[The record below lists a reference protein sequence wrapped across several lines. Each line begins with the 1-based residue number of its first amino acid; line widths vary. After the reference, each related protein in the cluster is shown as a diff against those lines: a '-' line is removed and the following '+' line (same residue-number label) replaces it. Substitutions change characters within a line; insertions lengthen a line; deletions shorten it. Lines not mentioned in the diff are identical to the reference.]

1 MKNFPQGI
9 KPFPQGMK
17 PFPYE
22 DIVHLAHPE
31 PKRHKR
37 MPMSARAA
45 QFAPF
50 AALSGHEEAIM
61 ETARETVMR
70 PALSED
76 DLERL
81 NRCHQI
87 LAEHL
92 EERPLVRFTV
102 FIPDKCKE
110 GGSIETVQ
118 GAVASINEEKR
129 SLQLT
134 DRTVLSMD
142 NVIAMEGPLF
152 QDLF

>member
-1 MKNFPQGI
+1 MKSFPQGI
-9 KPFPQGMK
+9 K

-50 AALSGHEEAIM
+50 AALSGHEEAVM
-61 ETARETVMR
+61 ETARETNRETVMR
-70 PALSED
+70 PILSED
-76 DLERL
+76 DLDRL
-81 NRCHQI
+81 NRCHQR
-87 LAEHL
+87 LSEHL
-92 EERPLVRFTV
+92 DEKPLVHFTI
-102 FIPDKCKE
+102 FIPDKCRE
-110 GGSIETVQ
+110 GGSIETMQ
-118 GAVASINEEKR
+118 GTVASINEERR

-134 DRTVLSMD
+134 DGTVLSMD

-152 QDLF
+152 EDLF

>member
-1 MKNFPQGI
+1 MKRFPQGI
-9 KPFPQGMK
+9 KPFPQGIK

-31 PKRHKR
+31 PQRHKR

-70 PALSED
+70 TVLSED

-87 LAEHL
+87 LSEHL
-92 EERPLVRFTV
+92 DEKPVVRFTV

-118 GAVASINEEKR
+118 GAVAGINEEKR

-134 DRTVLSMD
+134 DGTVLLMD

-152 QDLF
+152 QNLF

>member
-1 MKNFPQGI
+1 MKR
-9 KPFPQGMK
+9 FPQGMK

-22 DIVHLAHPE
+22 DIVHLTHPE

-81 NRCHQI
+81 NRCHLI
-87 LAEHL
+87 LASHL

-110 GGSIETVQ
+110 GGSIATVQ
-118 GAVASINEEKR
+118 GAVAGIQEEKR
-129 SLQLT
+129 RLQLT
-134 DRTVLSMD
+134 DGTVISMD

>member
-1 MKNFPQGI
+1 MT
-9 KPFPQGMK
+9 PFPQGKK

-22 DIVHLAHPE
+22 DIVNLAHPE

-50 AALSGHEEAIM
+50 AALSGHEEAVL
-61 ETARETVMR
+61 ETARETVMK
-70 PALSED
+70 PALSEE
-76 DLERL
+76 DLDRL

-92 EERPLVRFTV
+92 AGHLADKPLVCFTV
-102 FIPDKCKE
+102 FVPDKCKE

-118 GAVASINEEKR
+118 GAVESINEERR
-129 SLQLT
+129 SLRLT
-134 DRTVLSMD
+134 DGTFVFMDDVLS
-142 NVIAMEGPLF
+142 MEGPLF

>member
-1 MKNFPQGI
+1 MKR
-9 KPFPQGMK
+9 
-17 PFPYE
+17 FPYE
-22 DIVHLAHPE
+22 DIVSLTHPE

-50 AALSGHEEAIM
+50 ATLSGHEEAIS
-61 ETARETVMR
+61 ETGRETVMR
-70 PALSED
+70 PVLSDD

-87 LAEHL
+87 LSKHL
-92 EERPLVRFTV
+92 DERPVVCFTLFV
-102 FIPDKCKE
+102 SDKRKE

-118 GAVASINEEKR
+118 GAVTGIHEEKR
-129 SLQLT
+129 SLHLADGT
-134 DRTVLSMD
+134 AILMD

-152 QDLF
+152 QGLF